1 MPDSNRRRLLSH
13 RAAVHHQAAAARLQ
27 HKRGAD
33 GAYRG
38 TRHNP
43 PRVSPDTVADDTP
56 LQKAVRELD
65 TYTRQLWSA
74 DGTVTEEQTEELWT
88 ADSADAEPEMH
99 WERDSKSVVLAW
111 DDDTAAQAW
120 SAGARAVAGQRRLLQ
135 TEQAT
140 NNTAP
145 PPATALDV
153 RIDFGLED
161 PEAATAAAE
170 ALRAVLADPSSD
182 VATTLRYR
190 ISRIAHRHTAR
201 QLSAEQVHVAQVA
214 THSLHRCA
222 VDSAWKQE
230 FAAGE
235 LGAAG
240 WLSCSARAVG
250 DEEPV
255 PLSPRGAQTAA
266 DWQLFDAQNAKV
278 FDAALGLAPA
288 QYSLALDAK
297 QAERHWQFWDFC
309 APRPRG
315 AAVSAETWHRVRA
328 LVEGHCCACRGG
340 TEAPASWPI
349 APDAPLRVADP
360 ARMVPVH
367 PQARD
372 DSWRLAAGAAPERRV
387 PCAPGA
393 SVRDAGGTCEAC
405 AQGSYSTA
413 QGCRAC
419 AGAGET
425 TAGAYAI
432 DASACVCAAGLF
444 RAPDGACTTCPRGT
458 FKPAV
463 GDGAELCE
471 ACAAGATR
479 PGARSNGLCSSGGTV
494 LYEAALGAV
503 AYHTPVQP
511 RWTAPAPAAQPQDAR
526 CVPHAAGFSCRAAEH
541 AQALRRVGAAW
552 LTREG
557 REYVPMGTGPAK
569 LRLWVRA
576 GHSAARAPD
585 AVFVEALA
593 AFVPGTVLEHTLR
606 LQVAGRRAHV
616 VSMLTRAPLGADD
629 WQWLVCGR
637 RASAAARPQY
647 ARCRAGADPDAP
659 ALLNGENALVLD
671 LAVRTLAPGPGTRS
685 CMHPE
690 LGWQRECA
698 AEASTYEGA
707 WAWTP
712 DVAAHAGPV
721 WAYTFVLL
729 GESEACERFDCVEAR
744 EYQQLLSAD
753 KRAALAGA
761 PRLPLALLPGFEV
774 RVRAPPAPALA
785 KLVLAPAPGLR
796 GGSEALLLSA
806 ELPAQAAGRGVEVQ
820 VASGL
825 RLQDA
830 QARPDLLVYAAP
842 RGAARPWEALLCAR
856 TQYVHLHGP
865 QHVHLEL
872 QAGALK
878 RTADPARQ
886 LYEGFQAAH
895 GVLPALQSTAL
906 RACNLEQD
914 LGAQPLPCAYT
925 KAQVRARYAGVR
937 DTARVHDGV
946 AYPCSTGPLSGEVT
960 TLTQFGKACAG
971 EAADSCVCGVL
982 REAWVQDELGV
993 YARRVV
999 RTVAPQSTGP
1009 DFVTVLSAPDTAVR
1023 HVLAQGMMPPGAHV
1037 ALAWHDPGVARSAQ
1051 AAHKAGYD
1059 VCAAH
1064 AGSAA
1069 LVHAFEASAC
1079 CTSSDA
1085 RTCAPVCPGVGR
1097 YDPVRGVY
1105 TVALDVPAGPVDLH
1119 VVALPAAPTGL
1130 CAGGKCDTQEPLG
1143 AAAFATAS
1151 LVSRI
1156 GSSVRVKVSE
1166 QRADTVAAGEAG
1178 HAPTPPPARRS
1189 VRRMRPLAPGVA
1201 GMPKPAPMRQR
1212 RLLVAGTS
1220 GTSGGTDPTDASG
1233 QTSVLRETQGLQTEQ
1248 KLTNSRCR
1256 DSNAGTGDGH
1266 VLCAMLDVGMPMSAG
1281 EYCLDDEALVAKKSA
1296 GLQAA
1301 LRALSGDA
1309 EAVVKVA
1316 YVSRP
1321 NYLARCVLAPPTRQL
1336 LEVITDNSYF
1346 KAELLTNKG
1355 SVLITMKEA
1364 AKYGI
1369 DAIRLIA
1376 VQEDGKGAVQLCL
1389 EGPNAMCLNNLVTH
1403 SKNQTI
1409 VDTSRTAEH
1418 DGDAEDRMILILAI
1432 VITVFIVALA
1442 VCILYRALRM
1452 RKEPCDDA
1460 EVIPTAQVDGR
1471 SPYDYEGI
1479 VPLMS
1484 KVPLA
1489 HPQLRYPPAYGY
1501 GMY

>member
-1 MPDSNRRRLLSH
+1 MH
-13 RAAVHHQAAAARLQ
+13 RHAAAARLR
-27 HKRGAD
+27 HKQNKG
-33 GAYRG
+33 GTYHS
-38 TRHNP
+38 TRHKTP
-43 PRVSPDTVADDTP
+43 AASAGTAADDTP
-56 LQKAVRELD
+56 LERAVRELD

-74 DGTVTEEQTEELWT
+74 DGTVTQEQPEELWT
-88 ADSADAEPEMH
+88 VDGADADAEPEMR
-99 WERDSKSVVLAW
+99 WERDSTSVVLAW
-111 DDDTAAQAW
+111 NDDTAAQAW
-120 SAGARAVAGQRRLLQ
+120 SAGARAVAGQRRLLETQ
-135 TEQAT
+135 QAT
-140 NNTAP
+140 ENTTP
-145 PPATALDV
+145 QPATALDV

-170 ALRAVLADPSSD
+170 ALRAALADPTSD

-201 QLSAEQVHVAQVA
+201 QLSAEQVQVAQVA
-214 THSLHRCA
+214 THPLHKCA
-222 VDSAWKQE
+222 VDNAWKQE
-230 FAAGE
+230 FATGE

-250 DEEPV
+250 GEDPV

-288 QYSLALDAK
+288 QYSLALDAQ

-328 LVEGHCCACRGG
+328 LVEGHCCACRRG

-349 APDAPLRVADP
+349 APDAPLPGADS
-360 ARMVPVH
+360 ARLVPVH

-405 AQGSYSTA
+405 AQGSYSTP

-425 TAGAYAI
+425 TAGAYAL
-432 DASACVCAAGLF
+432 DASACVCAPGLF
-444 RAPDGACTTCPRGT
+444 RAPDGACTACPRGT
-458 FKPAV
+458 FKSRV
-463 GDGAELCE
+463 GDEAELCE
-471 ACAAGATR
+471 ACAAGRSR
-479 PGARSNGLCSSGGTV
+479 PGAPSKRLCSGGGVV
-494 LYEAALGAV
+494 LYEPALGAV
-503 AYHTPVQP
+503 GYHTPVQP
-511 RWTAPAPAAQPQDAR
+511 RWTAPAPVEQPQDAR
-526 CVPHAAGFSCRAAEH
+526 CVAHAAGFSCPSGEH

-552 LTREG
+552 LTPEG
-557 REYVPMGTGPAK
+557 REYVPMGTAPAK
-569 LRLWVRA
+569 LRLWLRA
-576 GHSAARAPD
+576 GHSPAHAPD
-585 AVFVEALA
+585 ALFSQALA
-593 AFVPGTVLEHTLR
+593 AFAPGTLLEHTLR
-606 LQVAGRRAHV
+606 MQVAGRRAHV
-616 VSMLTRAPLGADD
+616 VSMLTRAPLGAED
-629 WQWLVCGR
+629 WQWLVCGQLS
-637 RASAAARPQY
+637 SAGAAPQY
-647 ARCRAGADPDAP
+647 ARCRARADPDAP

-671 LAVRTLAPGPGTRS
+671 LAVRTLEPGPGTRS

-698 AEASTYEGA
+698 ADESTYEGA

-712 DVAAHAGPV
+712 NVAAHGGPV

-729 GESEACERFDCVEAR
+729 GESEACERFGCVEAR
-744 EYQQLLSAD
+744 EYQQLLSAE
-753 KRAALAGA
+753 KQSTLAGA

-785 KLVLAPAPGLR
+785 DLVLAPDSGLR

-806 ELPAQAAGRGVEVQ
+806 ELPAQTAGRSVEVQ
-820 VASGL
+820 LASGL

-830 QARPDLLVYAAP
+830 QTRPDLLVYAAP

-856 TQYVHLHGP
+856 THNVHLHGP
-865 QHVHLEL
+865 QHLHLEL

-886 LYEGFQAAH
+886 LYEGFQAAR
-895 GVLPALQSTAL
+895 GVLPAPDTSAL
-906 RACNLEQD
+906 PACD
-914 LGAQPLPCAYT
+914 LSEDLRAQPLPCAYT
-925 KAQVRARYAGVR
+925 KAQVRARYAGLR
-937 DTARVHDGV
+937 GTERVHDGV
-946 AYPCSTGPLSGEVT
+946 AYPCSTGPLGGEVT
-960 TLTQFGKACAG
+960 TLTEFGKACAG
-971 EAADSCVCGVL
+971 GAADSCVCGVL

-999 RTVAPQSTGP
+999 RTVAPQPAGP
-1009 DFVTVLSAPDTAVR
+1009 DFVAVLSASDAAGR
-1023 HVLAQGMMPPGAHV
+1023 HVLAQGMTPPGAHL
-1037 ALAWHDPGVARSAQ
+1037 ALAWHDPRAAHNTE
-1051 AAHKAGYD
+1051 AAHKAQYD

-1069 LVHAFEASAC
+1069 LVHAFEPSAC
-1079 CTSSDA
+1079 CTSSDT

-1097 YDPVRGVY
+1097 YDAVRGVY
-1105 TVALDVPAGPVDLH
+1105 TLALQVPAGPADLH
-1119 VVALPAAPTGL
+1119 VVALAPAGAGL
-1130 CAGGKCDTQEPLG
+1130 CAKGKCDTHEPLG

-1156 GSSVRVKVSE
+1156 GSSVRVRVSKQQAEAVPAVESE
-1166 QRADTVAAGEAG
+1166 Q
-1178 HAPTPPPARRS
+1178 APMSPPARRT
-1189 VRRMRPLAPGVA
+1189 VRRTRRPAPGAA
-1201 GMPKPAPMRQR
+1201 GMPKPAPTRQR

-1220 GTSGGTDPTDASG
+1220 SASGGTDPADVSG

-1248 KLTNSRCR
+1248 KLTNSRCK

-1266 VLCAMLDVGMPMSAG
+1266 VLCAMLDVGIPTSASD
-1281 EYCLDDEALVAKKSA
+1281 YCLDDDALVAKKAA

-1301 LRALSGDA
+1301 LRALSGDP

-1321 NYLARCVLAPPTRQL
+1321 NYLARCVLAPPARRRL
-1336 LEVITDNSYF
+1336 LQDQVLTDNAYF

-1355 SVLITMKEA
+1355 SVLIDLHDKD
-1364 AKYGI
+1364 KYGI

-1376 VQEDGKGAVQLCL
+1376 VQEDGKAAVQLCL

-1409 VDTSRTAEH
+1409 VDTSRTAK
-1418 DGDAEDRMILILAI
+1418 DGDDAEDRMILILAI

-1442 VCILYRALRM
+1442 ICILYRALGV
-1452 RKEPCDDA
+1452 RKQPSDEA
-1460 EVIPTAQVDGR
+1460 EVIECTQMGPQ
-1471 SPYDYEGI
+1471 SPYEFEGSM
-1479 VPLMS
+1479 PLMS
-1484 KVPLA
+1484 G
-1489 HPQLRYPPAYGY
+1489 QLGYAGMRHQGY
-1501 GMY
+1501 GAPMFSYQ